1 MILFNPY
8 IFAATFLVLML
19 AIITL
24 HMMYPRL
31 YTFRY
36 RHTLVSVIM
45 RRFPVRRRRSSMAMK
60 IAIAVLLSLAAAQP
74 YIVTKEK
81 IYIESKEISELRF
94 NARPA
99 LVVILDTS
107 GSMAG
112 IKLETAKTVITEFFE
127 RLSPSIDVGFMD
139 FADSI
144 KQAIAPGNRSDVVK
158 AVKEARAGGGTM
170 YSYPL
175 RAALSW
181 LKPYRELNV
190 STSIVFISDG
200 MPGDLME
207 YRSLLKD
214 FKSLEIPIYTVFIGE
229 ESGGINEMKLMANT
243 TGGEAYIAKTVD
255 SLAELLNNALEK
267 AAQSIQKVEV
277 KTRITKTVDVYTPLS
292 SIFLACAAMLYLV
305 YRFTVYRFSGVT
317 F

>member
-1 MILFNPY
+1 VILFNPY

-31 YTFRY
+31 YAFRY

-60 IAIAVLLSLAAAQP
+60 IAIAVLLSIAVAQP

-107 GSMAG
+107 GSMRG

-144 KQAIAPGNRSDVVK
+144 KQAIAPDNRSDVVK

-175 RAALSW
+175 KAALSW

-190 STSIVFISDG
+190 STSVVFISDG

-255 SLAELLNNALEK
+255 RLAELLNNALEK

>member
-1 MILFNPY
+1 VILFNPY

-45 RRFPVRRRRSSMAMK
+45 RRFPVRRRRLSMAMK
-60 IAIAVLLSLAAAQP
+60 IAIAVLLSLAVAQP

-107 GSMAG
+107 GSMTG

-144 KQAIAPGNRSDVVK
+144 KQAIAPDNRSDVVK

-175 RAALSW
+175 KAALSW

-190 STSIVFISDG
+190 STSVVFISDG

-255 SLAELLNNALEK
+255 RLAELLNNALEK

>member
-31 YTFRY
+31 YAFRY

-60 IAIAVLLSLAAAQP
+60 IAIAVLLSIAVAQP

-107 GSMAG
+107 GSMTG

-144 KQAIAPGNRSDVVK
+144 KQAIAPDNRSDVVK

-175 RAALSW
+175 KAALSW

-190 STSIVFISDG
+190 STSVVFISDG

-255 SLAELLNNALEK
+255 RLAELLNNALEK